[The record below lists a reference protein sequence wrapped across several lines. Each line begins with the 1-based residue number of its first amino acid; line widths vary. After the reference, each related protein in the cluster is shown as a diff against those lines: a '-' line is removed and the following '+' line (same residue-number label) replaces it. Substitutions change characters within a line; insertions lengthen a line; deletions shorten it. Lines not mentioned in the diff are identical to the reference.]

1 MNLNSQPNVLSAKIT
16 LEVDKDKNIQTVLNV
31 VTDLAL
37 DMQDEKFDSSSF
49 DDLVEN
55 INLAMQQNT
64 SIDRADISN

>member
-1 MNLNSQPNVLSAKIT
+1 MNLNSQANVLLAKIT
-16 LEVDKDKNIQTVLNV
+16 LEVDKNKNIQTVLNV
-31 VTDLAL
+31 VTDLVL

-55 INLAMQQNT
+55 INLAMRQNT